1 MKRAWGALLG
11 VLVMVLAACGTT
23 TSTEDGAKTGSS
35 DAGAFPVTVQTQF
48 GDVTIKSEPKRVVA
62 LGWGDAETAVALG
75 VQPVGAA
82 DWLAFGGDGLGPW
95 MTQRYTTAP
104 TMLGT
109 LDVNLEQLAALHPDL
124 ILDTRA
130 SGKQDRYDQLSK
142 LGVPVVS
149 VPKGATA
156 YLTSWQQQLDLVGKA
171 LGRTQQADKLKADL
185 DAKFTAAAAQ
195 HPEFKGKTVAVGS
208 KTVNGY
214 GGYVNGDGR
223 VELMTR
229 LGFVNSPKIQAE
241 AGDSFSVTV
250 SNERLDLLDADLTM
264 IFPIGVTAD
273 SVTGDPLFKTIPSV
287 QAGRSIVFDDKT
299 VSTAMSSATVPGIT
313 YALDKIVP
321 MASSALAH

>member
-1 MKRAWGALLG
+1 MKRVWWALLG
-11 VLVMVLAACGTT
+11 FFVLVLAGCGTT
-23 TSTEDGAKTGSS
+23 TSTQDGAATGSS
-35 DAGAFPVTVQTQF
+35 GDGAFPVTINTAF
-48 GDVTIKSEPKRVVA
+48 GDVTVKSEPKRVVA

-104 TMLGT
+104 TILGT
-109 LDVNLEQLAALHPDL
+109 LDVNMEQIAALHPDL

-130 SGKQDRYDQLSK
+130 SGQRDRYDQLSK

-149 VPKGATA
+149 IPPGASA
-156 YLTSWQQQLDLVGKA
+156 YLTSWEQQLDLVGKA
-171 LGRTQQADKLKADL
+171 LGRTEQAGKLKSGL
-185 DAKFTAAAAQ
+185 EAKFTAAAQQ

-208 KTVNGY
+208 KTTNGY

-223 VELMTR
+223 VELMTK
-229 LGFVNSPKIQAE
+229 LGFANSPKIQAQ
-241 AGDSFSVTV
+241 AGDSFSVPV
-250 SNERLDLLDADLTM
+250 SSERLDLLDADLTL

-273 SVTGDPLFKTIPSV
+273 SVTADPLFQTIPSV
-287 QAGRSIVFDDKT
+287 KAGRSIVFSDKT
-299 VSTAMSSATVPGIT
+299 ISSAMSSATVPGLT